1 MRRWLGGVTFRQR
14 LARRWT
20 VAFAVLLAVTN
31 GVIYLAAHTWLY
43 RDLDL
48 KVRTVAATELASSTD
63 RADIHLHELPAEAL
77 GGGEFADKFVQIFD
91 ARGRLLLWSAQLAG
105 APPLVD
111 AATIAAALEGRA
123 PIVAVEPLGRPA
135 RAAVL
140 ATALNGERY
149 AVLVALSA
157 DHVVAELS
165 RLAWLLAAVW
175 LGGLF
180 VTAALGD
187 RLADAAIRP
196 VVAITGSAARIAS
209 GDFAVRLDPQAADDE
224 LGRMTASLNAVL
236 DRLHAALDANRRFAA
251 DASHELRGPLTAMA
265 GEIDVTL
272 RQPRTAAE
280 YRDALGVVRERLA
293 GLTTLAEDL
302 MLLARAQEGGQ
313 QIALREV
320 PLGPLVDAAIARLA
334 PQARARG
341 IVVDREALP
350 ALVAYADPRLLAHV
364 IDNVLAN
371 AVQYNRE
378 GGRVV
383 VDGRAEEPPG
393 EDWVPGFVTLT
404 VRDTGP
410 GIPAEHRD
418 RIFERFYRMDRSRAR
433 QTGGTGLGLAICREV
448 LSALGGSIRL
458 GHSSPDG
465 SAFEIR
471 LPGRPDEPAG
481 RRDPS
486 HASVRAS

>member
-1 MRRWLGGVTFRQR
+1 MSGRVGGVTFRQR

-43 RDLDL
+43 QDLDL

-77 GGGEFADKFVQIFD
+77 GGGEFADKFVQIYD
-91 ARGRLLLWSAQLAG
+91 ARGTLLLWSAQLAG
-105 APPLVD
+105 APALVSPATVAD
-111 AATIAAALEGRA
+111 ALAGRA
-123 PIVAVEPLGRPA
+123 PIVSVEPLGRPA

-140 ATALNGERY
+140 AAVLDGERY
-149 AVLVALSA
+149 AILVALSA
-157 DHVVAELS
+157 DHVAAELS
-165 RLAWLLAAVW
+165 RLAWLLLAVW
-175 LGGLF
+175 FAGLL
-180 VTAALGD
+180 VTAAIGD
-187 RLADAAIRP
+187 HLADAAIKP

-209 GDFAVRLDPQAADDE
+209 GDFTVRLDPQAADDE

-280 YRDALGVVRERLA
+280 YRDALLVVRERLA
-293 GLTTLAEDL
+293 GLTALAEDL
-302 MLLARAQEGGQ
+302 MLLVRAQEDGQ

-320 PLGPLVDAAIARLA
+320 PLGPLVDAAIARLTA
-334 PQARARG
+334 TAGARG
-341 IVVDREALP
+341 IAIDRDGLP

-378 GGRVV
+378 GGRVTV
-383 VDGRAEEPPG
+383 TGLAEEPPG

-404 VRDTGP
+404 VSDTGP
-410 GIPAEHRD
+410 GVPDDHRD
-418 RIFERFYRMDRSRAR
+418 RIFERFHRVDRSRAR

-448 LSALGGSIRL
+448 LSALGGTIRL
-458 GHSSPDG
+458 ARSSAEG

-471 LPGRPDEPAG
+471 LPGRPDQPAG
-481 RRDPS
+481 RRHPS
-486 HASVRAS
+486 QEPATVR